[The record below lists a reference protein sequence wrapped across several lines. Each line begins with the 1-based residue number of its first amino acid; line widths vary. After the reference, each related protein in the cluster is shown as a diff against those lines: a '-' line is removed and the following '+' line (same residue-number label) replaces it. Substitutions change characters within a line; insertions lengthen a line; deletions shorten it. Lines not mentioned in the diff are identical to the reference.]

1 MNFSVK
7 FTAGDL
13 YFAVDLAGQDVGLF
27 HLDSARFEF
36 GPQISEVSRV
46 LSLHEN
52 VILSL
57 TEEQARAS
65 GQFDRSNHV
74 NVKVPQE
81 ALNRFVEIAYR
92 VSSRGQKCAEA
103 YYCVDKALLLAA
115 WMQAGYPLTWDLA

>member
-1 MNFSVK
+1 MNFLVN
-7 FTAGDL
+7 FTARDN
-13 YFAVDLAGQDVGLF
+13 YAIDIVGQDVGLF

-46 LSLHEN
+46 LPLRED

-74 NVKVPQE
+74 NVTVPQA
-81 ALNRFVEIAYR
+81 ALNRFAEIAYR
-92 VSSRGQKCAEA
+92 VSSRNQKCAEA
-103 YYCVDKALLLAA
+103 YYCVDKALLLGA
-115 WMQAGYPLTWDLA
+115 WMQAGYPLTWDLV